1 MGHFAINSH
10 YVYSVVL
17 IDDSLDVFVMSLNV
31 KGVSGRDVVE
41 VVELILFDSPDHYSI
56 WWQSVNVLENVVSV
70 AVSQLNIRFVKQ
82 WFQIVDA
89 VVGAVAIDMV
99 NVHITSYKTVI
110 AFVGEPVDEIVLL
123 SFVAGNSE

>member
-99 NVHITSYKTVI
+99 NVHITSYKPVI